1 MITETIMTKRL
12 NKLKKEGV
20 KKYIN
25 DEFNFNFDLL
35 TDNNIIIYG
44 CTNSIA
50 KEFINI
56 QNIFN
61 IVAIFDDSFEKKSYK
76 NIPVKKTSEIIEYK
90 DYIAINLTFSFN
102 AYRFFNKLSLKNNIR
117 MFNYFEIS
125 QYFNIQS
132 EYPYFNNIL
141 EETVN
146 NYEQII
152 DLLNNLNDNLSKK
165 IVMQHL
171 IFRLTF
177 DATAFLAINDNFDE
191 QYFDIEIDDKNEIFV
206 DGGCFD
212 GQTTEFLLNK
222 CTNIKKIYC
231 FEPDFNNYKCI
242 IDKFYYNDN
251 LFVHNLGLWDQKT
264 QKYFLSTSNEV
275 SRIVDK
281 SDIKIVLDTIDRIAS
296 DATFIKL
303 DIEGSEMQAL
313 AGAKKTIKKNLPKLA
328 ISIYHKPNDLFEIV
342 NQINSYTNNYKFY
355 IRHYSDYMFD
365 TILYGI
371 PK

>member
-1 MITETIMTKRL
+1 MTTETIITNRL
-12 NKLKKEGV
+12 NKLKIEGV
-20 KKYIN
+20 KEYIN
-25 DEFNFNFDLL
+25 NEFNFNLDLL
-35 TDNNIIIYG
+35 TYNNIIIYG
-44 CTNSIA
+44 CENSIA
-50 KEFINI
+50 KEFINH

-61 IVAIFDDSFEKKSYK
+61 IVAIFDDSFEEKFY
-76 NIPVKKTSEIIEYK
+76 NDIPIKKTSEITEYK

-102 AYRFFNKLSLKNNIR
+102 AYRFFNKLSLKNNIK

-141 EETVN
+141 EETIN

-152 DLLNNLNDNLSKK
+152 NSLNNLNDNLSKN

-177 DATAFLAINDNFDE
+177 NATAFLAIKDNFEE
-191 QYFDIEIDDKNEIFV
+191 QYFDIQIDDKNEIFV
-206 DGGCFD
+206 DGGSFD

-222 CTNIKKIYC
+222 YTNIKKVYC
-231 FEPDFNNYKCI
+231 FEPDVNNYNTIKS
-242 IDKFYYNDN
+242 KFHTNKN
-251 LFVHNLGLWDQKT
+251 VVIKNTGLWNIET
-264 QKYFLSTSNEV
+264 QKYFLSTSDEI
-275 SRIVDK
+275 SRIVNK
-281 SDIKIVLDTIDRIAS
+281 SDIKIDLDMIDKMAS

-303 DIEGSEMQAL
+303 DIEGAEKEAL
-313 AGAKKTIKKNLPKLA
+313 VGAERTIKKKLPKLA
-328 ISIYHKPNDLFEIV
+328 ISIYHKPNDLFEI
-342 NQINSYTNNYKFY
+342 INIVKGYTNNYKFY